1 MLKLTDYIC
10 LEYQISKIMAH
21 GGIRATL
28 TKQLKKGFHCY
39 PTVFFFLFFF
49 LFFQNV
55 VKTHE
60 EINIGIM
67 NNT

>member
-39 PTVFFFLFFF
+39 PTVFFFFF
-49 LFFQNV
+49 LFFKNV
-55 VKTHE
+55 VKNDE